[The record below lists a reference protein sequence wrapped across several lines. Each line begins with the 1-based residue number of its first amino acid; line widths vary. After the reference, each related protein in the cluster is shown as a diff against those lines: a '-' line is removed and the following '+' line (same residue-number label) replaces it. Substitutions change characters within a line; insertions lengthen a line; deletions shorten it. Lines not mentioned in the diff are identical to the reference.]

1 MRARPC
7 QWSPASGPPFP
18 EGWPL
23 SCRPRLSGFICWLL
37 ETFTVCSPI
46 PTSDVVSV
54 LIFMVEEVLV
64 HVWVVSGR
72 GARPTVHFTNY
83 SGAPSFHQVTD
94 TESLLV

>member
-7 QWSPASGPPFP
+7 QWSPASGPPSP

-37 ETFTVCSPI
+37 ETVTVCSPI

-64 HVWVVSGR
+64 MCGWCLGEGPDPPSTSLTTLGLPV
-72 GARPTVHFTNY
+72 FTK
-83 SGAPSFHQVTD
+83 SQTQSAS
-94 TESLLV
+94 